1 MENLINEKFNSIKEL
16 VHEYDELKGFLN
28 MLENNK
34 NLIAVIQSD
43 YDGPG
48 LNYSTY
54 SNEIKK
60 IVISALKL
68 RMAEIS
74 KQFN

>member
-1 MENLINEKFNSIKEL
+1 MDIMNSQFEKIKGL
-16 VHEYDELKGFLN
+16 VNEYDEIKRFVSC
-28 MLENNK
+28 LENDK

-60 IVISALKL
+60 IVISALKN
-68 RMAEIS
+68 RMADIS

>member
-1 MENLINEKFNSIKEL
+1 MENLINKKFEKIKEL
-16 VHEYDELKGFLN
+16 VNEYDEIKGFVSY
-28 MLENNK
+28 LENDK

-60 IVISALKL
+60 IVISALKN

>member
-1 MENLINEKFNSIKEL
+1 MNTKFDKIKEL
-16 VHEYDELKGFLN
+16 VNEYDELKRFLSY
-28 MLENNK
+28 LENDK

-60 IVISALKL
+60 IVISAIKN
-68 RMAEIS
+68 RIWEIS
-74 KQFN
+74 NQFN

>member
-1 MENLINEKFNSIKEL
+1 MEKQFKNIKKI
-16 VHEYDELKGFLN
+16 VNEYDELQRFVSC
-28 MLENNK
+28 LENNK

-54 SNEIKK
+54 SDTCKQLI
-60 IVISALKL
+60 ISALKN
-68 RMAEIS
+68 RMVEIT

>member
-1 MENLINEKFNSIKEL
+1 MEKQFNKIKEL
-16 VHEYDELKGFLN
+16 VNEYDELQRFVSC
-28 MLENNK
+28 LENNK

-54 SNEIKK
+54 SDTCKQLI
-60 IVISALKL
+60 ISALKN
-68 RMAEIS
+68 RMMEIT

>member
-1 MENLINEKFNSIKEL
+1 MNTQFEKIKGLINE
-16 VHEYDELKGFLN
+16 YDEIKGFVSY
-28 MLENNK
+28 LENDK

-48 LNYSTY
+48 LNYNTY

-60 IVISALKL
+60 IVISALKN
-68 RMAEIS
+68 RMLEIS

>member
-1 MENLINEKFNSIKEL
+1 MENKFEKIKELINE
-16 VHEYDELKGFLN
+16 YDEIKSFLN
-28 MLENNK
+28 YLENDK

-54 SNEIKK
+54 SNTCKQ
-60 IVISALKL
+60 IVISALKD
-68 RMAEIS
+68 RMGEIS

>member
-1 MENLINEKFNSIKEL
+1 METQFDKIKEL
-16 VHEYDELKGFLN
+16 VNEYDEIKRFVSC
-28 MLENNK
+28 LENDK

-60 IVISALKL
+60 IVISALKNK
-68 RMAEIS
+68 MAEIS

>member
-1 MENLINEKFNSIKEL
+1 MDIMNTQFEKIKGL
-16 VHEYDELKGFLN
+16 VNEYDEIKGFVSC
-28 MLENNK
+28 LENDK

-60 IVISALKL
+60 IVISALKN
-68 RMAEIS
+68 RMSEIS

>member
-1 MENLINEKFNSIKEL
+1 MKDEVFNNIQKI

-54 SNEIKK
+54 SD
-60 IVISALKL
+60 IVKQTTISAIKN